1 MKKHCSKSISGCSAP
16 SNTERK
22 WRIQRER
29 KKKQIAFQNEKQPYQ
44 NRPMVG
50 VLSCPSLI
58 LLTAAR
64 VEWWNF
70 LLSGGK
76 IHTSTFCM
84 DLFCIPTDTCE
95 STAPQPPLHSHP
107 WAVPAVS
114 PGTSGQYASACEYTL
129 ALESFV
135 VSSSSKYLLPF
146 SSCEEVCKGQG
157 MVQENTLWT
166 SLRAGLW
173 VAKWAEQAYG
183 QSATGNSRSSQG
195 LSPQLAAGQE
205 PTAMLSIPSGSTSTP
220 VPAGEGCPK
229 HCLLLS
235 YTPKA
240 YTPGRQGG
248 KSRQT

>member
-1 MKKHCSKSISGCSAP
+1 MKKHCSKLISGCSAP

-29 KKKQIAFQNEKQPYQ
+29 KKKQIAFRNEKQPYQ

-129 ALESFV
+129 ALERALNLQQDRSQQQCWASQV
-135 VSSSSKYLLPF
+135 AARRHLCLLGRAAPSTACCF
-146 SSCEEVCKGQG
+146 PIHPRLTLQAGKVANPGKHSRFALCHSVALLCKTHLGLPQS
-157 MVQENTLWT
+157 TC
-166 SLRAGLW
+166 SL
-173 VAKWAEQAYG
+173 Q
-183 QSATGNSRSSQG
+183 
-195 LSPQLAAGQE
+195 P
-205 PTAMLSIPSGSTSTP
+205 
-220 VPAGEGCPK
+220 CPK
-229 HCLLLS
+229 Q
-235 YTPKA
+235 K
-240 YTPGRQGG
+240 
-248 KSRQT
+248 